1 MEKIKEIIINIP
13 KVSVGSYVR
22 LALLLISVVNLALRC
37 FGADTLPMNNEA
49 VEDFVS
55 VAFTVA
61 STLAAYWKNNSFTSA
76 ALAADE
82 TLKELSQKNSKN

>member
-1 MEKIKEIIINIP
+1 MKKIKEIIINIP
-13 KVSVGSYVR
+13 EVSVGSYVR
-22 LALLLISVVNLALRC
+22 LAMLLISVLNLALRC

-55 VAFTVA
+55 VAFTLA

-76 ALAADE
+76 ALAADK
-82 TLKELSQKNSKN
+82 TLRELSGKSSEN

>member
-1 MEKIKEIIINIP
+1 MKKIKEIIINIP
-13 KVSVGSYVR
+13 EVSVGSYVR
-22 LALLLISVVNLALRC
+22 LAMLLISVLNLALRC

-55 VAFTVA
+55 VAFTLA

-82 TLKELSQKNSKN
+82 TLKELSRKNSKN

>member
-1 MEKIKEIIINIP
+1 MNIP

-22 LALLLISVVNLALRC
+22 LALLLISVVNLALRS

-49 VEDFVS
+49 VENFVS
-55 VAFTVA
+55 VVFTAA
-61 STLAAYWKNNSFTSA
+61 SALAAYWKNNSFTSA

-82 TLKELSQKNSKN
+82 TLREFSQKSSKN

>member
-82 TLKELSQKNSKN
+82 TLKELSRKKSKN

>member
-22 LALLLISVVNLALRC
+22 LALLLISVLNLALRC

>member
-1 MEKIKEIIINIP
+1 MKKFKEIVTNIP
-13 KVSVGSYVR
+13 KVSVGCYVR
-22 LALLLISVVNLALRC
+22 LALLLISVLNLALRC
-37 FGADTLPMNNEA
+37 FGADTLPMNNEE

>member
-22 LALLLISVVNLALRC
+22 LALLLISVLNLALRC

-82 TLKELSQKNSKN
+82 TLKELSRKNSKN

>member
-82 TLKELSQKNSKN
+82 TLKKLSQKNSKN